1 MPYRQIT
8 TYQAV
13 ISQARAFR
21 ALRTFLSTVL
31 AQHNLT
37 MTEWL
42 LLGSLVDKGKDGLRM
57 SDLADSLG
65 VEMPVVTNLIHKA
78 EKSGYVVR
86 SVDANDRRAKRVT
99 ATKEFGQMACDIEG
113 ELRLKTREWLDGLD
127 PEMLQGYLMVI
138 GALSQKESKAI

>member
-21 ALRTFLSTVL
+21 ALRSFLSTIL
-31 AQHNLT
+31 AQHDLT

-42 LLGSLVDKGKDGLRM
+42 VLGSLVDEGKDGLKM
-57 SDLADSLG
+57 TDLADSLG
-65 VEMPVVTNLIHKA
+65 VEIPVITNLINKA
-78 EKSGYVVR
+78 EASGYVTR
-86 SVDANDRRAKRVT
+86 TVDVNDKRVKRVR

-127 PEMLQGYLMVI
+127 PAMLQGYLTVI
-138 GALSQKESKAI
+138 GALSQKESKES